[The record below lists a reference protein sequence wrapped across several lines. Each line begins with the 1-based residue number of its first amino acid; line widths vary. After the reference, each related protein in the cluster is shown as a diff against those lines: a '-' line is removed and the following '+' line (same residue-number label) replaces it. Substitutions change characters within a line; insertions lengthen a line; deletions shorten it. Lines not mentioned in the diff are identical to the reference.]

1 MLYNVILTTY
11 QFPRIPLKLAEL
23 HKKFTNL
30 KTAAMLPPFGDG
42 FPIHS
47 PSFCSIQR
55 WGFLNMGYLQGKP
68 WRRRNLY

>member
-30 KTAAMLPPFGDG
+30 KTAVMLPPFGDG
-42 FPIHS
+42 FPYTFTIILLY
-47 PSFCSIQR
+47 PE
-55 WGFLNMGYLQGKP
+55 MGISEHGVSARKTMA
-68 WRRRNLY
+68 